1 MEPVYEPLVS
11 VSVSVSASGSAVARN
26 AGSAVAWQ
34 HTSRLRRFL
43 GQLREDPVGERFAH
57 ERERDERLLAR

>member
-1 MEPVYEPLVS
+1 M
-11 VSVSVSASGSAVARN
+11 G
-26 AGSAVAWQ
+26 WQ

-43 GQLREDPVGERFAH
+43 GLLREDPVGERFAR